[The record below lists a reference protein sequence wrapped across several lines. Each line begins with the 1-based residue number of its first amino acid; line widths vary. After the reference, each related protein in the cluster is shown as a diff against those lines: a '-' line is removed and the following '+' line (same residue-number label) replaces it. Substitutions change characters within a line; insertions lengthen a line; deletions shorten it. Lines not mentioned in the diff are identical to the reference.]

1 MMTKAKEPIPCREMT
16 EEDIRRVIPLYLR
29 QYNDFEGDSWTP
41 EIVYR
46 RIHQVWSREDSLCLI
61 MEQEGE
67 PLGFAMGYLEAFYDL
82 DAYYLAEI
90 VIDHARQGE
99 GLGTRLMAELETAV
113 KARGGRMIQLASVND
128 EMHRH
133 FYGKLGFLDANSLVL
148 KSKFLSDE
156 SDRNEAET

>member
-1 MMTKAKEPIPCREMT
+1 MSKEPLTSREMT
-16 EEDIRRVIPLYLR
+16 EEAIHRVIPLYLR
-29 QYNDFEGDSWTP
+29 QYNDFEGDQWTP

-61 MEQEGE
+61 LEQEKE

-82 DAYYLAEI
+82 DAYYLVEI
-90 VIDHARQGE
+90 VIDHAQQGK
-99 GLGTRLMAELETAV
+99 GLGTRRMAELETAV

-133 FYGKLGFLDANSLVL
+133 FYGKLGFLDANNLVL
-148 KSKFLSDE
+148 KSKFISDQ
-156 SDRNEAET
+156 TV

>member
-1 MMTKAKEPIPCREMT
+1 MPKENIIFREMG
-16 EEDIRRVIPLYLR
+16 EPDISRVIPLYLR
-29 QYNDFEGDSWTP
+29 QYNDAEGDSWTP

-61 MEQEGE
+61 MERDGE

-90 VIDHARQGE
+90 VIDHAEQGQ
-99 GLGTRLMAELETAV
+99 GLGTRLMSELETAV
-113 KARGGRMIQLASVND
+113 KKRGGSMIQLASVND

-133 FYGKLGFLDANSLVL
+133 FYGKLGFQDAGNLVL
-148 KSKFLSDE
+148 KSKFLSDQTE
-156 SDRNEAET
+156 ENEDDR